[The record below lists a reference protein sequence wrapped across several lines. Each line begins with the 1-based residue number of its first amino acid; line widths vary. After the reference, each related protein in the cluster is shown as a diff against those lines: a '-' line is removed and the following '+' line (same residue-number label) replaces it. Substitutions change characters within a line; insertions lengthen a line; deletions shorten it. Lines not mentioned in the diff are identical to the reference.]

1 MMNGGLRKYDGGSRS
16 EELQADVT
24 GVAGTS
30 SVAPYVLY
38 LHGRHA
44 LPDEP
49 PGDLVGAVPWP
60 IPLVCPAVDGA
71 FLRRRFEVQM
81 REVDAWLDRARLAI
95 GHSYGAWLLLCAA
108 LGRIESGR
116 GVPPLFLMSAVLGA
130 SSNRGG
136 EGGSIP
142 PRARRVR
149 RALGLEP
156 GDSAMFPRGAM
167 ELVHGDSDD
176 QCPVDTVRALG
187 ATQIVSIVPGG
198 HRLME
203 PGARA
208 GLHGAL
214 ERHRSALV
222 REE

>member
-1 MMNGGLRKYDGGSRS
+1 
-16 EELQADVT
+16 V
-24 GVAGTS
+24 
-30 SVAPYVLY
+30 
-38 LHGRHA
+38 
-44 LPDEP
+44 
-49 PGDLVGAVPWP
+49 
-60 IPLVCPAVDGA
+60 VDGA
-71 FLRRRFEVQM
+71 FLRRRFDVQM
-81 REVDAWLDRARLAI
+81 REVDAWLECAELAI

-116 GVPPLFLMSAVLGA
+116 AVPPLFLMSAVLGA

-156 GDSAMFPRGAM
+156 GDSAMFPRGAI
-167 ELVHGDSDD
+167 ELVHGDNDD

-198 HRLME
+198 HRLTE

-208 GLHGAL
+208 GLHDAL
-214 ERHRSALV
+214 QRWNSALL
-222 REE
+222 REGF